1 MILPTAYRNKQVAV
15 VGLARSGL
23 VAAEALMRAGALVS
37 AWDDNSPARDAAQA
51 AGIPLVPVVAMPW
64 AELSALI
71 LSPGIPHSYPKP
83 HPAADLARG
92 AGVPILVDVDLLL
105 STQTAAPMIAVTG
118 TNGKSTTT
126 ALIEHILT
134 ETGHTA
140 SMGGNIG
147 VPALTLPAYG
157 PEGTYVLE
165 LSSYQ
170 LERVPSLTA
179 RTTILLNITA
189 DHLDRHGGMDG
200 YIQAKSLIFQ
210 HQGENDWAII
220 GMDDAPSRSLADK
233 VRRTERAPR
242 VVPISVLA
250 PVPGGVYALDGH
262 LIDDLD
268 GAAVEVLVLDRA
280 ARLPGRHNAQNICA
294 AYAAAR
300 HAGLTA
306 AEICDAITR
315 FPGLAHRQELV
326 ATVRGTAYIND
337 SKATNADAAERAL
350 VCYPAIHWILGG
362 VAKSGGID
370 SLVAHFPRLRGAYL
384 IGEASDSFAETL
396 SHGGVTPLFCGT
408 LDVALHRAMAAAKPG
423 EVVLLSPACAS
434 FDQYKS
440 FEHRGDHFRDLVRT
454 LSQGEDAQ

>member
-23 VAAEALMRAGALVS
+23 VAAEALARAGAIVC
-37 AWDDNSPARDAAQA
+37 AWDDTPAARDAALA
-51 AGIPLVPVVAMPW
+51 IGIPLTPVVAMPW

-92 AGVPILVDVDLLL
+92 ADVPILVDVDLLL
-105 STQTAAPMIAVTG
+105 STQTAAPVIAITG

-126 ALIEHILT
+126 ALIHHIFT
-134 ETGHTA
+134 EAGRIV

-147 VPALTLPAYG
+147 VAALTLPAYG
-157 PEGTYVLE
+157 AEGTYVLE

-170 LERVPSLTA
+170 LERVPSLSAQTA
-179 RTTILLNITA
+179 ILLNITA

-200 YIQAKSLIFQ
+200 YIQAKSLVFQ
-210 HQGENDWAII
+210 HQGETDWAIV

-233 VRRTERAPR
+233 LVRGERAPR
-242 VVPISVLA
+242 IVPISVLA
-250 PVPGGVYALDGH
+250 PVAGGVYALDGH

-268 GAAVEVLVLDRA
+268 GAAVEVLSLDRA

-300 HAGLTA
+300 HAGLA
-306 AEICDAITR
+306 PAEICAAITR

-326 ATVRGTAYIND
+326 GSVRGVAYIND

-370 SLVAHFPRLRGAYL
+370 ALVAHFPRVCGAYL
-384 IGEASDSFAETL
+384 IGEASEAFAETL
-396 SHGGVTPLFCGT
+396 SHSGITPQLCGT
-408 LDVALHRAMAAAKPG
+408 LDVALRAAMAAAKPG
-423 EVVLLSPACAS
+423 DIVLLSPACAS

-440 FEHRGDHFRDLVRT
+440 FEHRGDHFRDLVRA
-454 LSQGEDAQ
+454 LSEGEDAQ

>member
-23 VAAEALMRAGALVS
+23 VAADALVRAGAIVC
-37 AWDDNSPARDAAQA
+37 AWDDTPEARDAALGL
-51 AGIPLVPVVAMPW
+51 GIPLTPVVAMPW

-83 HPAADLARG
+83 HPAADLARA

-105 STQTAAPMIAVTG
+105 STQTAAPVIAITG

-126 ALIEHILT
+126 ALIEHIFT
-134 ETGHTA
+134 EAGRIV

-147 VPALTLPAYG
+147 VAALTLPAYG
-157 PEGTYVLE
+157 AEGTYVLE

-170 LERVPSLTA
+170 LERVPSLSAQTA
-179 RTTILLNITA
+179 ILLNITA

-200 YIQAKSLIFQ
+200 YIQAKSLVFQ
-210 HQGENDWAII
+210 HQGETDWAIV

-233 VRRTERAPR
+233 LVRGERAPR
-242 VVPISVLA
+242 IVPISVLA

-268 GAAVEVLVLDRA
+268 GAAVEVLALERA

-300 HAGLTA
+300 HAGLSP
-306 AEICDAITR
+306 AEICEAITR

-326 ATVRGTAYIND
+326 GSVRGVAYIND

-370 SLVAHFPRLRGAYL
+370 ALVAHFPRVRGAYL
-384 IGEASDSFAETL
+384 IGEASAAFAETL
-396 SHGGVTPLFCGT
+396 THGGITPQLCGS
-408 LDVALHRAMAAAKPG
+408 LDVAVRAAMAAAKPG
-423 EVVLLSPACAS
+423 DVVLLSPACAS

-440 FEHRGDHFRDLVRT
+440 FEHRGDHFRELVRALT
-454 LSQGEDAQ
+454 QGEDAQ

>member
-23 VAAEALMRAGALVS
+23 VAAEALVRAGAIVC
-37 AWDDNSPARDAAQA
+37 AWDDTPAARDAALVL
-51 AGIPLVPVVAMPW
+51 GIPLTPVVAMPW

-105 STQTAAPMIAVTG
+105 STQTAAPVIAITG

-126 ALIEHILT
+126 ALIHHIFT
-134 ETGHTA
+134 ETGRIV

-147 VPALTLPAYG
+147 VAALTLPAYG
-157 PEGTYVLE
+157 AEGTYVLE

-170 LERVPSLTA
+170 LERVPSLSAQTA
-179 RTTILLNITA
+179 ILLNITA

-200 YIQAKSLIFQ
+200 YIQAKSLVFQ
-210 HQGENDWAII
+210 HQGETDWAIV

-233 VRRTERAPR
+233 LVRGDRAPR
-242 VVPISVLA
+242 IVPISVLA
-250 PVPGGVYALDGH
+250 PVPGGVYAHDGH

-268 GAAVEVLVLDRA
+268 GAAIEVLSLDRA

-300 HAGLTA
+300 HAGLAPT
-306 AEICDAITR
+306 EICEAITR

-326 ATVRGTAYIND
+326 GSVRGVAYIND

-370 SLVAHFPRLRGAYL
+370 ALVAHFPRVRGAYL
-384 IGEASDSFAETL
+384 IGEASEAFAETL
-396 SHGGVTPLFCGT
+396 SHGGITPQLCRT
-408 LDVALHRAMAAAKPG
+408 LDVAVRAAMAAAKPG
-423 EVVLLSPACAS
+423 DIVLLSPACAS
-434 FDQYKS
+434 FDQYTS
-440 FEHRGDHFRDLVRT
+440 FEHRGDHFRDLVRA
-454 LSQGEDAQ
+454 LSEGEDAQ

>member
-23 VAAEALMRAGALVS
+23 VAAQALSQAGAIVY
-37 AWDDNSPARDAAQA
+37 AWDDNAPARDAALA
-51 AGIPLVPVVAMPW
+51 AGLTLTPVVAMPW
-64 AELSALI
+64 EQLTALI

-83 HPAADLARG
+83 HAAADAARA

-105 STQTAAPMIAVTG
+105 STQTAAPVIAVTG

-126 ALIEHILT
+126 ALIDHILRDA
-134 ETGHTA
+134 GLPVA
-140 SMGGNIG
+140 MGGNIG
-147 VPALTLPAYG
+147 VPALTLPAFG

-170 LERVPSLTA
+170 LERVPSLSA
-179 RTTILLNITA
+179 RTAILLNITA

-200 YIQAKSLIFQ
+200 YIQAKAEIFH
-210 HQGENDWAII
+210 HQGEPDWAII
-220 GMDDAPSRSLADK
+220 GMDDAPSRGMADK
-233 VRRTERAPR
+233 VRRADRAPR

-250 PVPGGVYALDGH
+250 PVAGGVYALDGQV
-262 LIDDLD
+262 IDDLD
-268 GAAVEVLVLDRA
+268 GAAVPVFALDRA
-280 ARLPGRHNAQNICA
+280 PRLPGRHNAQNICA

-300 HAGLTA
+300 HAGVA
-306 AEICDAITR
+306 PDAIAEAITR
-315 FPGLAHRQELV
+315 FPGLAHRQEWVSTLDGV
-326 ATVRGTAYIND
+326 AYIND

-362 VAKSGGID
+362 VAKAGGID
-370 SLVAHFPRLRGAYL
+370 SLAAHFPRVRGAYL
-384 IGEASDSFAETL
+384 IGEASSTFAETL
-396 SHGGVTPLFCGT
+396 VAGGIVPKACGT
-408 LDVALHRAMAAAKPG
+408 LEVAVREAREAAKPG

-440 FEHRGDHFRDLVRT
+440 FEHRGDHFRQLVENLSRT
-454 LSQGEDAQ
+454 GGAE